1 MYLSLIIS
9 AFLSSHHL
17 WLLVGATTC
26 QSLPGKSSHLPQ
38 DVLSHGLT
46 CPGGLVGDHEGL
58 ALGMALT
65 DVHGLSQVE
74 HGKEAASV
82 VVGRPAAV
90 VLLGDGAVGKVL
102 VLCGLGMEL
111 R

>member
-1 MYLSLIIS
+1 MAALRTHIFLSLIS

-17 WLLVGATTC
+17 WGPTTC

-38 DVLSHGLT
+38 DALSHWLT
-46 CPGGLVGDHEGL
+46 CPGGLVGDHKGP
-58 ALGMALT
+58 ALGMALA

-74 HGKEAASV
+74 HGKEAASM

-90 VLLGDGAVGKVL
+90 VFLGDGAVGEVL
-102 VLCGLGMEL
+102 VLCG
-111 R
+111 